1 MDGEEHAAR
10 RPPGGLEP
18 GFRCGYVTLAGR
30 PNVGKST
37 LLNSLVGEHLSI
49 VSRKAQTTRER
60 VAGLV
65 TTETYQL
72 VFLDGPGL
80 LEAGYALQESMRLAA
95 DEAIEEADVIVFVVD
110 GTRPDTLASD
120 EMSAA
125 IRSRGAPMLICIN
138 KADRTTGAD
147 LQALLEAATALGHD
161 ALAVSAA
168 RGTGLERLVKWVV
181 ERLPESPPLFP
192 PEDTATQPV
201 RFFAEEYVRE
211 TCMDLFHEEVP
222 YSIAC
227 RVEEFREDRDPVYV
241 RMTIYVERESQKG
254 IVIGRGG
261 SSIKKVGELSRRK
274 IESLIARQIYLDLRV
289 KVLPGW
295 PRKRE
300 RLRQLG
306 FRVPPERPGSG
317 DA

>member
-1 MDGEEHAAR
+1 MEHQENATDRVPAGPMPR
-10 RPPGGLEP
+10 
-18 GFRCGYVTLAGR
+18 FRCGYITLAGR

-37 LLNSLVGEHLSI
+37 LLNALVGEHLSI

-65 TTETYQL
+65 TTDTYQL
-72 VFLDGPGL
+72 IFLDGPGL
-80 LEAGYALQESMRLAA
+80 LEAEHALQESMRLAA
-95 DEAIEEADVIVFVVD
+95 DEAIQEADVVVFVVD
-110 GTRPDTLASD
+110 GTRPDTLPSHD
-120 EMSAA
+120 LSATV
-125 IRSRGAPMLICIN
+125 RKRGVPMLICLN
-138 KADRTTGAD
+138 KADRTSDTD
-147 LQALLEAATALGHD
+147 RLALLEEAKDLGHD

-168 RGTGLERLVKWVV
+168 AGSGLDKLVEWVV
-181 ERLPESPPLFP
+181 ERLPESPPLYP
-192 PEDTATQPV
+192 AEDTATQPV

-211 TCMDLFHEEVP
+211 TCMDLFREEVP

-241 RMTIYVERESQKG
+241 RITIYVERESQKG
-254 IVIGRGG
+254 IVIGRRG
-261 SSIKKVGELSRRK
+261 SSIKRVGELSRRK
-274 IESLIARQIYLDLRV
+274 IESLIDRHIYLDLRV

-306 FRVPPERPGSG
+306 FRVPPKSPES
-317 DA
+317 